1 MKQHAP
7 HPFYIRALA
16 LCAALLLLYT
26 ALWAIL
32 PRRQYAQYC
41 AALPAGADH
50 IEIETPG
57 FFSFHGVIRMY
68 ASDYAALEIRPR
80 LLSGTSVYVLF
91 AGLQQEYCIPV
102 DRELIPLEA
111 TNEECEILLDENRPV
126 LLEYLAQAGQLWGF

>member
-7 HPFYIRALA
+7 HPFYVRALA

-26 ALWAIL
+26 ALWVIL

-41 AALPAGADH
+41 AALPADADH

-68 ASDYAALEIRPR
+68 ASDYAALEIRPW

-102 DRELIPLEA
+102 DRELIPHEA